1 LVWHE
6 TLSMILNSVS
16 SAFIPDLCLLCG
28 SENLTGST
36 SVCHECRTS
45 LRWVTP
51 PICEVCGKP
60 LTKLEDKNSTTC
72 GACLSSPPAY
82 DMARYGLYY
91 EKSVRAAIT
100 RFKFNALL
108 YSSRPL
114 AAFLLEA
121 FDRYYVNGNF
131 DVILPVPVH
140 TRRLMARGFNQA
152 TILSQKL
159 SKATGIPLDR
169 TSLIK
174 TKNTEPQ
181 VRLSRSKRLS
191 NLTNA
196 FQIKYG
202 KSMSKKR
209 VLLVDDV
216 STTGATVTEVAK
228 VLQTAG
234 VSYVGVLILAL
245 RMRDGSI
252 NAKQEDI
259 VYS

>member
-1 LVWHE
+1 
-6 TLSMILNSVS
+6 
-16 SAFIPDLCLLCG
+16 
-28 SENLTGST
+28 
-36 SVCHECRTS
+36 
-45 LRWVTP
+45 VTP

-82 DMARYGLYY
+82 DIARYGLYY

-100 RFKFNALL
+100 RFKFNAFL

-114 AAFLLEA
+114 AEFLLEA
-121 FDRYYVNGNF
+121 FYRYYVNGNF

-196 FQIKYG
+196 FQIKHG
-202 KSMSKKR
+202 KTMSKKR

-234 VSYVGVLILAL
+234 VSYLGVLILAL
-245 RMRDGSI
+245 RTRDGSI